1 MAAALPAG
9 CEFPPSN
16 VYPYN
21 APGDPRQFAVG
32 EQVCVQDGSAAP
44 YVGTFNSWTQ
54 QGPTNRTTI
63 RVNGPAAGQVR
74 TVSWMHVGKMNGPPT
89 VWPPTLFTHGA
100 PPVYQGGVWGP
111 EGPYPQFPY
120 PPGTG
125 NPTAPGQYVPPPAG
139 VPLAMAPAGAY
150 HVAAPAPA
158 LPPIF
163 VGDAYGN
170 PLAAHH
176 LLGAHNDPDTPFM
189 PAWVRD
195 RLIKNVGEGK
205 LRARAKCEH
214 PRRIQHTSRPKLAI
228 LRSDGRN
235 SVYAQRQNTH
245 TKTCKGTPAHACEAT
260 ERPTR
265 AARTARQQRTQADLR
280 QYPATDGETERAV
293 PTHGNRDTETGR
305 QTDVHARAKSDSVS
319 A

>member
-44 YVGTFNSWTQ
+44 YIGTFNSWTQ
-54 QGPTNRTTI
+54 PGPTNRTTI

-111 EGPYPQFPY
+111 EGPFPQFPY

-139 VPLAMAPAGAY
+139 VPLAMAPAVAY
-150 HVAAPAPA
+150 YAPAPAPAAPAAPA
-158 LPPIF
+158 LPPRPWPQRDIPANT
-163 VGDAYGN
+163 D
-170 PLAAHH
+170 
-176 LLGAHNDPDTPFM
+176 DTIHMM
-189 PAWVRD
+189 PITDGMDMVD
-195 RLIKNVGEGK
+195 FHGEFGFGRYYPVVVYNS
-205 LRARAKCEH
+205 LN
-214 PRRIQHTSRPKLAI
+214 PKLNPITRQPI
-228 LRSDGRN
+228 LPGD
-235 SVYAQRQNTH
+235 VAFY
-245 TKTCKGTPAHACEAT
+245 
-260 ERPTR
+260 
-265 AARTARQQRTQADLR
+265 TARVPASGGRRRRRTR
-280 QYPATDGETERAV
+280 KYR
-293 PTHGNRDTETGR
+293 RSRGR
-305 QTDVHARAKSDSVS
+305 KTRSRRY
-319 A
+319 

>member
-139 VPLAMAPAGAY
+139 VPLAMAPA
-150 HVAAPAPA
+150 VAPA

-176 LLGAHNDPDTPFM
+176 LLGAHYGGPLWPPPAPAPALGAAVAPPKPWPQRNIPANTDDPVNYATITNGMDMVDFHGEFGFGRYYPLDVYNLLN
-189 PAWVRD
+189 P
-195 RLIKNVGEGK
+195 RLNPVT
-205 LRARAKCEH
+205 RQ
-214 PRRIQHTSRPKLAI
+214 PI
-228 LRSDGRN
+228 LPGD
-235 SVYAQRQNTH
+235 VTFY
-245 TKTCKGTPAHACEAT
+245 
-260 ERPTR
+260 
-265 AARTARQQRTQADLR
+265 TARVPESGGRRRRTR
-280 QYPATDGETERAV
+280 KHR
-293 PTHGNRDTETGR
+293 RSRGR
-305 QTDVHARAKSDSVS
+305 KTRSRRY
-319 A
+319 